1 MRCADPIEALNIGAD
16 RDWWVEHRKLGQHL
30 LVIAGA
36 LGEAVADLVVGKQG
50 AAAVGVVD
58 DGGFEVRA
66 VGGLGFHQIA
76 DVGDVLDNGRRYAP
90 ADGAG
95 DDRFTE
101 LEAEKFRRID
111 PGNRC
116 R

>member
-1 MRCADPIEALNIGAD
+1 MAE
-16 RDWWVEHRKLGQHL
+16 L
-30 LVIAGA
+30 LV
-36 LGEAVADLVVGKQG
+36 GEQTAP
-50 AAAVGVVD
+50 AVGVVD

-66 VGGLGFHQIA
+66 VGSLGLDQIG
-76 DVGDVLDNGRRYAP
+76 DVGDVLDDGRRHAP

-101 LEAEKFRRID
+101 LEAESLPDR
-111 PGNRC
+111 PLGRC